1 MVGAKSSKI
10 TIAKNIVYTLAT
22 SQSARSSREVAKVL
36 GVDKKNIKRV
46 AKKKAIVGFT
56 YNYMLDISPTC
67 YKVKHPLKFDK
78 KLD

>member
-1 MVGAKSSKI
+1 
-10 TIAKNIVYTLAT
+10 
-22 SQSARSSREVAKVL
+22 VAKVL